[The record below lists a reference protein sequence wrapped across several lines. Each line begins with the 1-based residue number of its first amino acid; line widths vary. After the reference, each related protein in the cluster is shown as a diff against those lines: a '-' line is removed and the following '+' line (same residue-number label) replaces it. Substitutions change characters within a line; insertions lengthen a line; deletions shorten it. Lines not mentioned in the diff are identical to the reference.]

1 MKYKKM
7 PVGMIAG
14 FGFVASM
21 AMVLSSGCARTA
33 DEFVGSSNQSTIK
46 LGENSETVEVAVNPN
61 AQTVRIGEIDWYVDY
76 EDAMAAAQAS
86 NRPVW
91 LHFGENPG

>member
-1 MKYKKM
+1 MKQQSLSVATFAAILIV
-7 PVGMIAG
+7 VGLTI
-14 FGFVASM
+14 
-21 AMVLSSGCARTA
+21 GCARTSEDPVLLSSSQNANTLGGSA
-33 DEFVGSSNQSTIK
+33 DP
-46 LGENSETVEVAVNPN
+46 VEVAVDPN